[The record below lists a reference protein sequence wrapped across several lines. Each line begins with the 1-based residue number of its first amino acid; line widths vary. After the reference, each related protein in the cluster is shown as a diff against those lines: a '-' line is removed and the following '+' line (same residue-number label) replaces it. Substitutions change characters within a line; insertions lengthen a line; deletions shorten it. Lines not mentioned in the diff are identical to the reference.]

1 MQYWICEKHLCYI
14 VFFCL
19 SRLMCFKHRQSR
31 TCLKLTLPV
40 YVRVHPLSFQ
50 VVKERISRIPEDTFS
65 GLSLVKRTQNCY
77 RLSTNAMRVVVT
89 SGFVTRAKIM
99 RGKKH
104 IYLPYRGQ
112 IPLWLY
118 PVPLRLVSTFLHNY
132 VGRVEISCRLF
143 TTRFFLVFLCSYIV
157 KKEIFHAQFKKS
169 NLLQY
174 KAHKKPHIKH

>member
-40 YVRVHPLSFQ
+40 YVRVHPFSFQ

-132 VGRVEISCRLF
+132 VGRVESSCRLF
-143 TTRFFLVFLCSYIV
+143 TTRFFWYSYALILS
-157 KKEIFHAQFKKS
+157 KRRYFTL
-169 NLLQY
+169 NLRKVTCFSIKLI
-174 KAHKKPHIKH
+174 KNHI